1 VTTYEKWEWEL
12 WEERKPPPPDI
23 LLSVPASPIIF
34 IEKEV
39 GFGRKVGK
47 SGHKY
52 D

>member
-1 VTTYEKWEWEL
+1 VTPYEKWH
-12 WEERKPPPPDI
+12 RKPPPPDI
-23 LLSVPASPIIF
+23 LFSVPASPIIC
-34 IEKEV
+34 IEKEESEKEV